1 MTVALIPGSFD
12 PPTNGH
18 LDVIRRCLEVFGEV
32 VIAVVANPSK
42 MPLFDASERVAM
54 LEELYAGENVDVQ
67 SFEGLL
73 VDFARTRDVDVIVKG
88 LRAVSDFEYE
98 LQMAQMNE
106 RLAGISTLFLPTA
119 PVFGFLSSSLVKEV
133 ARFGG
138 AVGELVPAI
147 VNDALKKRYGND

>member
-1 MTVALIPGSFD
+1 MTVALCPGSFD

-18 LDVIRRCLEVFGEV
+18 VDVIRRCLGIFDEL
-32 VIAVVANPSK
+32 VIAVVRNPSK
-42 MPLFDASERVAM
+42 KPLFDAAERVAM
-54 LEELYAGENVDVQ
+54 LESLFGHEQVRVE

-73 VDFARTRDVDVIVKG
+73 VEFARQRQVDVIVKG

-106 RLAGISTLFLPTA
+106 TLSGISTLFVPTT
-119 PVFGFLSSSLVKEV
+119 PENGFLSSSLVKEV

-138 AVGELVPAI
+138 PVDTMVPAL
-147 VNDALKKRYGND
+147 VADALAKRYSDD

>member
-1 MTVALIPGSFD
+1 VTVALIPGSFD

-18 LDVIRRCLEVFGEV
+18 LDVIRRCLAVFDEV

-42 MPLFDASERVAM
+42 TPLFDARERVEI
-54 LEELYAGENVDVQ
+54 LEALYEDDRVDVQ
-67 SFEGLL
+67 SFDGLL
-73 VDFARTRDVDVIVKG
+73 VDFVGSRDVDVIVKG

-106 RLAGISTLFLPTA
+106 SLSGISTLFLPTA
-119 PVFGFLSSSLVKEV
+119 PIYGFLSSSLVKEV

-138 AVGELVPAI
+138 DVADLVPRI
-147 VNDALKKRYGND
+147 VNEALKKRFGYE